1 MAYIWKMKYLLEEAM
16 LSANF
21 TNKLIKTVGV
31 LYCFLLT
38 SLMRNSL

>member
-31 LYCFLLT
+31 LLLVDKF
-38 SLMRNSL
+38 NEK